1 MMIDIYPSKKGNRME
16 LLVKEDLKEPGV
28 IVLTPVGQVTS
39 DTTPAL
45 EEKII
50 SCLNRSPKTLVLDMQ
65 EVEFMTSAG
74 VGLMTKAKTLMDK
87 NNGNFAMI
95 NLQPQIKKVFEIMRL
110 VPTLNVFADTLE
122 LDEYLAKVQR
132 KMTGQED

>member
-1 MMIDIYPSKKGNRME
+1 ME
-16 LLVKEDLKEPGV
+16 LLVKEDLREPGV

-39 DTTPAL
+39 DTSPAL

-50 SCLNRSPKTLVLDMQ
+50 SCLTQSPKTLVLDMQ

-110 VPTLNVFADTLE
+110 VPTLNVFADTHE

-132 KMTGQED
+132 KMIDQED